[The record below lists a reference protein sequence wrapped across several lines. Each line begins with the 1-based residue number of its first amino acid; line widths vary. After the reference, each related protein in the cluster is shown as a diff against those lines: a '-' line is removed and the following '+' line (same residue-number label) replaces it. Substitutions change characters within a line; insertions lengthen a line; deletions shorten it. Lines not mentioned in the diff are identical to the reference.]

1 MRRSARGSLIHGM
14 RWSARAPWSSSD
26 RSCPSSCPPRWP
38 KRPSPGKSRYGLDRT
53 TFSTYFHLQ
62 CYRDEPKS
70 MVMKVNAMSRPLLLR
85 WLLFVLG
92 PFLFTTGSR
101 AALPEA
107 APEPLGFDPA
117 RLSRIDDA
125 VKAAIDEHKVPGAV
139 VVVGRRGKIALAR
152 AYGRRAILPA

>member
-1 MRRSARGSLIHGM
+1 M
-14 RWSARAPWSSSD
+14 
-26 RSCPSSCPPRWP
+26 SC
-38 KRPSPGKSRYGLDRT
+38 
-53 TFSTYFHLQ
+53 
-62 CYRDEPKS
+62 
-70 MVMKVNAMSRPLLLR
+70 PLLLR
-85 WLLFVLG
+85 WILFVLG
-92 PFLFTTGSR
+92 PFLFTIGSR

-152 AYGRRAILPA
+152 AYGRRAILPADEPLTRDTAFDLASLTKPVATATSVM